1 MKKSAIMIIAALL
14 ASTTN
19 AYAASGDINKNCAVV
34 NTPRDAAKAEGKRF
48 SVVIEGP
55 ADKAAQDVILI
66 PGLSSPRTVW
76 EPTVAAL
83 AGCYRVHTVQI
94 RGFGD
99 DAGVNANGPVL
110 EAFVKE
116 LADYIDDE
124 IVDKGRGKPAIIGHS
139 MGGLSAAMIAA
150 RYPQL
155 VGKVL
160 IEDSLPFIGLL
171 FAPTATV
178 AMVEP
183 QAAAMRDRGLAAG
196 KQPANEGM
204 LQTMSATPEGRAQ
217 VAKWS
222 ETANNRVT
230 MQVFYDVMTTD
241 IRPEL
246 SKITAPVT
254 LLYPYDEIVG
264 PVENVT
270 ALYANAYQGLA
281 GLKMKRID
289 NSRHFIMLDQPA
301 KFAEAVSAFLA
312 E

>member
-14 ASTTN
+14 SSTTN
-19 AYAASGDINKNCAVV
+19 AYAAPGDTNRNCAVV

-48 SVVIEGP
+48 SVLIEGP
-55 ADKAAQDVILI
+55 ADNAVLDVILI

-76 EPTVAAL
+76 EPIVAAL

-124 IVDKGRGKPAIIGHS
+124 IVDKGRSKPAIIGHS

-150 RYPQL
+150 RHPQL

-222 ETANNRVT
+222 ETADNRVT
-230 MQVFYDVMTTD
+230 MQVFYEVMTTD

-270 ALYANAYQGLA
+270 ALYTNSYKGLV

-301 KFAEAVSAFLA
+301 KFAEAVSEFLA

>member
-1 MKKSAIMIIAALL
+1 MKKSAIIIIAALL
-14 ASTTN
+14 ATTAN
-19 AYAASGDINKNCAVV
+19 AYAAPGDINKNCAVI
-34 NTPRDAAKAEGKRF
+34 NTPRDSAKAEGKRF
-48 SVVIEGP
+48 SVMIEGP
-55 ADKAAQDVILI
+55 ADNAVQDVTLI
-66 PGLSSPRTVW
+66 PGLSSPRAVW

-196 KQPANEGM
+196 KQPANEAM
-204 LQTMSATPEGRAQ
+204 LQTMSATKEGRAQ

-222 ETANNRVT
+222 ETADNRVT

-241 IRPEL
+241 IRPEI

-254 LLYPYDEIVG
+254 LLYPYDAVVG
-264 PVENVT
+264 SEEVVT
-270 ALYANAYQGLA
+270 ALYTNAYKGLA

-301 KFAEAVSAFLA
+301 KFAEAVSTFLA